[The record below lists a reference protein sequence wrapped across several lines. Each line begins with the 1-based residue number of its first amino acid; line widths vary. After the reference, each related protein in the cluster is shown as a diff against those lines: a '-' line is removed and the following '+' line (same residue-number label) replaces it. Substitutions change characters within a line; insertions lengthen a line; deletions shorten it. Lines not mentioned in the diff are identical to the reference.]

1 VNRQQLEEAIARACE
16 IVAQP
21 RVIVIGSQAIL
32 ASYDFEQLPR
42 TATMSME
49 ADIAPEVDIDDY
61 LSGRLW
67 VLAGQDSDW
76 ANERDYFIDA
86 VSANTAILPDGWRAR
101 SIEVTVPESPGL
113 SGLCPEA
120 HDLCASKMARGE
132 PKDREFVQAL
142 SGAGLV
148 NPQLLRNRLDEI
160 SDPRL
165 EPDRKRVARQF
176 VIWLEQ
182 ERRRSR
188 GAQ

>member
-1 VNRQQLEEAIARACE
+1 MNRRQLEEAIARACE
-16 IVAQP
+16 IVGQP
-21 RVIVIGSQAIL
+21 RVIVVGSQAIL

-49 ADIAPEVDIDDY
+49 ADIAPEKDIDDY
-61 LSGRLW
+61 LSSRLW
-67 VLAGQDSDW
+67 VLAGQDSEW

-86 VSANTAILPDGWRAR
+86 VSANTAILPDSWRER
-101 SIEVTVPESPGL
+101 SIEVAVPESAGF

-142 SGAGLV
+142 SEAGLV
-148 NPQLLRNRLDEI
+148 NPHLLRNRLDEI

-165 EPDRKRVARQF
+165 EPDRKRASRKF
-176 VIWLEQ
+176 VIWLEE
-182 ERRRSR
+182 ERRRAR
-188 GAQ
+188 TP